1 MTQTSSQ
8 SILAQL
14 NELQTLSSVDD
25 EKRRTARKWH
35 DAINQSDKFLEN
47 LAHDIVFVGA
57 VGIGKSSLIGIAANL
72 LVDQNPKDKTSLK
85 KNSVLATG
93 GGRTTVCEVRIRT
106 KTEKDKEELGLIIE
120 PFSEED
126 MKKEIEI
133 YAEDEWRRRS
143 SIDKQR
149 IGADDVDPTSQE
161 IQRAIRG
168 ITNYVER
175 QESYTDEHGNR
186 KRRTVRPLD
195 EAITRFNSASDF
207 ANHLIERTELS
218 KRNDIQWWWNTVSIE
233 NLKLLKARFEA
244 VNLGIEPTAML
255 PRRMTVIVPESL
267 PNSQNSLNLTLI
279 DTRGLDGAVESR
291 EDLQQFLR
299 DSRSL
304 LVLCAPFKQAP
315 GEDLRALIRSMANDA
330 QLRQAISRTLLVLL
344 DQGDAEQVNG
354 ANGDREFGQELK
366 IDECYTALEGSGLA
380 QMLNKSQIV
389 AFDALQDNR
398 TFILNAIDT
407 AINQIRQTVDN
418 QLKQHIENATLFL
431 NSVNDELR
439 PALRKSVDDAIKKTM
454 LQHLLIDTPLRDP
467 LLGLYQAI
475 SETRYASVIYAT
487 CRRNGTYSKLN
498 LYAAVGAEASRAA
511 TLWLDALF
519 NAIFRELDSL
529 EQDTTY
535 EKIKDDI
542 RLRRGIYQHAQLD
555 VIGKYAEQVREQVF
569 DKLKNDSIWGVCR
582 SEWGQG
588 DGFKNKVI
596 DYMERWSRKQQ
607 GITAHEHTD
616 AVKLIP
622 LLGEVAQPAQ
632 APRFMVY
639 VRNLRALYKVNWSP
653 EPPVT
658 ILIGANGA
666 GKTTLLQT
674 LRLFKLAYE
683 RGLPEAVN
691 IVLGGSG
698 NLRTWRANEDEP
710 IEIGLNIGD
719 IRWRIQLVTR
729 ESSVEYLTNEH
740 LFNGERQIFSRNSL
754 GEFTYGD
761 ERIEPGQ
768 YLGLRMLMDRGVH
781 DSAIRLMSAFLQNIT
796 VFHDPD
802 LWMLRHQGSNTT
814 EDRYLHSRGSNVLAL
829 LRRWHQERTNHHRY
843 QFVIEGLS
851 SAFPNTF
858 EEMDFVE
865 AGNTLVARIY
875 RVGKEMPSALSDE
888 ANGILQ
894 LLILLCEVASAEDE
908 SIIAID
914 EPENSLHPYAL
925 RAFLR
930 RTTQWAKKHNLTV
943 LLATHST
950 VLLDELTGSPE
961 QVYVMKPSESNEQ
974 IPSRLDLLCNRD
986 WLEGFK
992 LGDLYEQGEIGSN
1005 EDEE

>member
-1 MTQTSSQ
+1 MTQASSQ
-8 SILAQL
+8 STLTQL
-14 NELQTLSSVDD
+14 EQLQDSASD
-25 EKRRTARKWH
+25 EETCNTAKKWH
-35 DAINQSDKFLEN
+35 EVISESRDFLEN
-47 LAHDIVFVGA
+47 YAHDIVFVGA
-57 VGIGKSSLIGIAANL
+57 VGVGKSSLIGIAANL
-72 LVDQNPKDKTSLK
+72 LVDDSPKDKASLK
-85 KNSVLATG
+85 NNSVLATG
-93 GGRTTVCEVRIRT
+93 GGRTTVCEVRIRA
-106 KTEKDKEELGLIIE
+106 KTEVDKEALGLIIE

-133 YAEDEWRRRS
+133 YAEDVWRRHQS
-143 SIDKQR
+143 SDKQR

-161 IQRAIRG
+161 VQRAIRG
-168 ITNYVER
+168 MTNYVER
-175 QESYTDEHGNR
+175 QETYTDERGNR
-186 KRRTVRPLD
+186 KRRTIRPLD
-195 EAITRFNSASDF
+195 EAVVRFNSSSVF
-207 ANHLIERTELS
+207 AEHLLERAKLSERNKTE
-218 KRNDIQWWWNTVSIE
+218 WWWNSTSIE
-233 NLKLLKARFEA
+233 NLKLLKASFEA
-244 VNLGIEPTAML
+244 VNLGTEPTAML
-255 PRRMTVIVPESL
+255 PRRMTVVVPESL
-267 PNSQNSLNLTLI
+267 PDGQNQLDITLI

-299 DSRSL
+299 DPRSL

-366 IDECYTALEGSGLA
+366 IDECYTALESSGLA

-389 AFDALQDNR
+389 AFDALQDERAFLIN
-398 TFILNAIDT
+398 TID
-407 AINQIRQTVDN
+407 NGLN
-418 QLKQHIENATLFL
+418 QLRQKLKAQLEQQIESAMLFL
-431 NSVNDELR
+431 DSVDDQLR
-439 PALRKSVDDAIKKTM
+439 PALRKSIDDAIKSSM
-454 LQHLLIDTPLRDP
+454 LQHLPVDVPLRDP
-467 LLGLYQAI
+467 LLGLYQSI

-511 TLWLDALF
+511 TLWLDNLF
-519 NAIFRELDSL
+519 IAIFDKLDSL
-529 EQDTTY
+529 EKDTTF
-535 EKIKDDI
+535 ERVKDDI
-542 RLRRGIYQHAQLD
+542 RLRKSNYEYAQLN
-555 VIGKYAEQVREQVF
+555 VIRNYADQVRGQVWE
-569 DKLKNDSIWGVCR
+569 KLKNDSVWGVCC
-582 SEWGQG
+582 SEWGRG

-596 DYMERWSRKQQ
+596 DHMERWSRKQQ

-616 AVKLIP
+616 DVKLIP

-639 VRNLRALYKVNWSP
+639 VRNLRALHKVNWSP

-691 IVLGGSG
+691 IVLGGSS
-698 NLRTWRANEDEP
+698 NLRTWDSSEEEP

-719 IRWRIQLVTR
+719 MRWRIQLVAR
-729 ESSVEYLTNEH
+729 EGSVDYLTNEH
-740 LFNGERQIFSRNSL
+740 LFNGEREIFSRNSL
-754 GEFTYGD
+754 GEFIYGD
-761 ERIEPGQ
+761 ERLEPSQ

-781 DSAIRLMSAFLQNIT
+781 DSAIRVISAFLQNIT

-814 EDRYLHSRGSNVLAL
+814 EDRYLHSRGSNALAL
-829 LRRWHQERTNHHRY
+829 LRRWYQERTNNHRY

-851 SAFPNTF
+851 AAFPNTF
-858 EEMDFVE
+858 EAMDFVE
-865 AGNTLVARIY
+865 AGNTLVTRIY
-875 RVGKEMPSALSDE
+875 RAGKEMPSALSDE
-888 ANGILQ
+888 ANGVLQ
-894 LLILLCEVASAEDE
+894 LLILLCEVASAENE

-961 QVYVMKPSESNEQ
+961 QVYVMKPSENNEQ
-974 IPSRLDLLCNRD
+974 MPSRLDQLCNRD

-1005 EDEE
+1005 EDED